1 MPFCEN
7 CGAQVSENTEFCEN
21 CGEKTGSSGPALSSP
36 TDASPVTQPLQPDK
50 TAIDLK
56 KKNPFLALVLSLLI
70 SGVGQMYNGQVKKGL
85 VLLVGLIIFFVAF
98 WPIAIIVWLFGMYDA
113 YTTALKINDGVPAPD
128 IFSN

>member
-21 CGEKTGSSGPALSSP
+21 CGEKTGSSGPALGSP
-36 TDASPVTQPLQPDK
+36 PTEGPVTQPVQPAE

-85 VLLVGLIIFFVAF
+85 VLLVGLIIFYVAF
-98 WPIAIIVWLFGMYDA
+98 WPIMIIIWLFGMYRCVYDS
-113 YTTALKINDGVPAPD
+113 LKN
-128 IFSN
+128 